1 MADYANSDEYWANK
15 KLANKKKFG
24 PISEVEDLSGP
35 IEEGK
40 AEVDWLG
47 NSNMTQNEG
56 YEEQIAG
63 AKAASPEMGGAA
75 GVQSA
80 MANGGSPLD
89 MAGSGMTSAGMM
101 SGQPWLVGAGLGV
114 TALSSIQKGKNQREQ
129 NRYLA
134 EVQKYNARQSA
145 IQKMAQIGQ
154 GLKA

>member
-1 MADYANSDEYWANK
+1 MASRYDNYFEEK
-15 KLANKKKFG
+15 KAKQAWDKEQAAG
-24 PISEVEDLSGP
+24 VEDLSGP
-35 IEEGK
+35 IGQGVAQTDWMGK
-40 AEVDWLG
+40 
-47 NSNMTQNEG
+47 SNMEQNKG
-56 YEEQIAG
+56 FEEEIAG
-63 AKAASPEMGGAA
+63 AKSASPEMGAAA

-89 MAGSGMTSAGMM
+89 MAGSGMTSAGML
-101 SGQPWLVGAGLGV
+101 SANPYLVGAGLGV
-114 TALSSIQKGKNQREQ
+114 SALSSIQKGRNQREQ

>member
-1 MADYANSDEYWANK
+1 MDGYYFDKKTGRYEYGENSHTTPQLRYED
-15 KLANKKKFG
+15 
-24 PISEVEDLSGP
+24 STDLSAVDG
-35 IEEGK
+35 IE
-40 AEVDWLG
+40 
-47 NSNMTQNEG
+47 NTP
-56 YEEQIAG
+56 EQVPG

-101 SGQPWLVGAGLGV
+101 SANPYLVGAGLGV

-134 EVQKYNARQSA
+134 EVQKYNAKQSA
-145 IQKMAQIGQ
+145 IEKMAQIGQ